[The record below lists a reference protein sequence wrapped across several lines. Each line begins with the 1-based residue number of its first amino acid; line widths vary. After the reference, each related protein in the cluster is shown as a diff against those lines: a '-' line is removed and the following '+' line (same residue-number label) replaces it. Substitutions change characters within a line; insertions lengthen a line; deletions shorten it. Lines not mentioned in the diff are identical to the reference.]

1 MPQNHKHIEWVDT
14 VKGIAITAVVLCHI
28 SFTGGSEL
36 RPFLG
41 NFWHVGVFF
50 IVAGFFVKWE
60 KLCRPFTFLK
70 PKVTTLYLPATII
83 YSLAFL
89 LHNTFVRCGWY
100 PLGQSHPGN
109 GQPFALLEA
118 NEVLAGILKSAL
130 CIPKGEL
137 VMGAM
142 WFLYTLIYSF
152 VILTILAWG
161 IEKAVARRNW
171 TGQKKSM
178 LMLLV
183 ALCLQFGALL
193 FTNMYSITI
202 PRLSTACTAVALICI
217 GKAMFQDWQ
226 CKFDNVFIFLIACI
240 IAVQSI
246 VFDGGQITLA
256 SNRYHDML
264 QLDMGCASVLYIIAF
279 VAKKFESSLIAK
291 GFAYLGKESLYIM
304 ALHILGFF
312 CCNTLLLH
320 MGVYGSNSHSYYTY
334 EINGSPLIV
343 LAYLAFGLAVPVV
356 IINIYRFAVKN
367 VVKICKNKAA

>member
-1 MPQNHKHIEWVDT
+1 MPQKHEHIEWVDT

-28 SFTGGSEL
+28 SFRGGSAL

-60 KLCRPFTFLK
+60 KLCRPFNFLR

-89 LHNTFVRCGWY
+89 LHNAFVRCGWY
-100 PLGQSHPGN
+100 SLGQCHPGN

-118 NEVLAGILKSAL
+118 NEVLAGFLKSAL
-130 CIPKGEL
+130 CIPRGEL

-142 WFLYTLIYSF
+142 WFIYTLIYAF
-152 VILTILAWG
+152 VILTMLAWG

-171 TGQKKSM
+171 TGRKKTM
-178 LMLLV
+178 LMFLV

-193 FTNMYSITI
+193 LTNAYGITI
-202 PRLSTACTAVALICI
+202 PRLSTACTALALICI
-217 GKAMFQDWQ
+217 GKMMFQDLQ
-226 CKFDNVFIFLIACI
+226 CRFDNVFILLIALI

-264 QLDMGCASVLYIIAF
+264 QLDMGCASVLYVIAF
-279 VAKKFESSLIAK
+279 LAKRFERSLIAK
-291 GFAYLGKESLYIM
+291 GFAFLGKESLYIM

-312 CCNTLLLH
+312 CCNTLLLR
-320 MGVYGSNSHSYYTY
+320 MGLYGAGSHSYYTY
-334 EINGSPLIV
+334 EISGSPLIV

-356 IINIYRFAVKN
+356 IINIYRLAAKNAVKIR
-367 VVKICKNKAA
+367 KDKAA

>member
-1 MPQNHKHIEWVDT
+1 MPQKHEHIEWVDT

-28 SFTGGSEL
+28 SFTGGSAM

-70 PKVTTLYLPATII
+70 PKVKSLYLPATII

-100 PLGQSHPGN
+100 PLGHTHPGS
-109 GQPFALLEA
+109 GQPFALLET
-118 NEVLAGILKSAL
+118 NDVIMGILKSAL

-152 VILTILAWG
+152 VILSILAWG
-161 IEKAVARRNW
+161 IEKIVAKCNW
-171 TGQKKSM
+171 NGQKKSM
-178 LMLLV
+178 LILLMD
-183 ALCLQFGALL
+183 LGLQFGALML
-193 FTNMYSITI
+193 SNNYGITI

-217 GKAMFQDWQ
+217 GKLMFQDLQ
-226 CKFDNVFIFLIACI
+226 CKFDNVLILLIACI
-240 IAVQSI
+240 IAIQSI
-246 VFDGGQITLA
+246 IFDGGQITLA
-256 SNRYHDML
+256 SNHYHDML

-279 VAKKFESSLIAK
+279 VAKRFESSFVAK
-291 GFAYLGKESLYIM
+291 GFAYLGKDSLYIM

-312 CCNTLLLH
+312 CCNTLLAH
-320 MGVYGSNSHSYYTY
+320 MGIFDHNTHSYYTY
-334 EINGSPLIV
+334 EISGSPFIV
-343 LAYLAFGLAVPVV
+343 LAYLAFGLTVPVI
-356 IINIYRFAVKN
+356 IINIYRFAVKSALHLR
-367 VVKICKNKAA
+367 KKKAA